1 MSKQMK
7 CTSCNHKEATHSE
20 EAGLPLCD
28 VCRPWVEHSLKWTA
42 DIPTWSRSFS
52 HRREDLFEETRKA
65 LLQLAHAG
73 RKMTDEKNTEIEG
86 RHWNPTHHAVC
97 VVPNSEWGWIHFLQ
111 WVLCEE
117 IDGLDPEDLSISQY
131 HCSQG
136 AAVGAKAE
144 LLLHVQ
150 ECIQKRREMVGT
162 AFSVSRIRNQL
173 SLMDENTEHIAGHS
187 VRLHGNS
194 VWVAD
199 VLFGPNAHDVHC
211 QTTRIL
217 PHVMF
222 ERYHGLDTRPIE
234 ELAYAYMRGP
244 WIQLIGQTTSARVPS
259 SLGLREAISRIA
271 DGAFGDEPADRIRA
285 SLLLWTT
292 VIELEFLTCPP
303 SAWAR
308 SFQWVREIAEEN
320 PDLVRVS
327 EDGIYVDGSSKN
339 QYRISPTACS
349 LDRFEVRKVVSFPRR
364 IGTDMTDSICIHSIT
379 DDEEGPNRPLGDVVV
394 NLILA
399 LLDDLHTAEKIPQL
413 YRHLPAE
420 FQTRRRTGDRRHWR
434 EWRNLWL
441 EMHPEA
447 VGGPDNREEFREWM
461 IAARAARARAEEE

>member
-1 MSKQMK
+1 MSNQME

-52 HRREDLFEETRKA
+52 HRREDLFEETRQA

-73 RKMTDEKNTEIEG
+73 RKMTDENNTEIEG
-86 RHWNPTHHAVC
+86 RHWNPTHHSMCA
-97 VVPNSEWGWIHFLQ
+97 VPNSEWGWLHFLQ

-131 HCSQG
+131 HSSQG

-150 ECIQKRREMVGT
+150 ECILKRREMVGT
-162 AFSVSRIRNQL
+162 AYSVSRIRNQL
-173 SLMDENTEHIAGHS
+173 SLMDENTEHITGHS
-187 VRLHGNS
+187 VRLQGNS
-194 VWVAD
+194 VWVAE
-199 VLFGPNAHDVHC
+199 VLFGPNAHEVHC

-222 ERYHGLDTRPIE
+222 ERYHGLDNRPIE

-285 SLLLWTT
+285 SLLHWST

-320 PDLVRVS
+320 PDSVRIS
-327 EDGIYVDGSSKN
+327 KDGIYVDGSSKN
-339 QYRISPTACS
+339 RYRISPTTRGVH
-349 LDRFEVRKVVSFPRR
+349 DRFEVRKVSR
-364 IGTDMTDSICIHSIT
+364 IGADETEPICIHSYT
-379 DDEEGPNRPLGDVVV
+379 EDEENSGRPLGDVVV

-399 LLDDLHTAEKIPQL
+399 LRDDLQTAEKIPQL

-420 FQTRRRTGDRRHWR
+420 FQTRRRPGDRRRWRERFADYMQRQYPERLPVEFDADDFR
-434 EWRNLWL
+434 EWR
-441 EMHPEA
+441 
-447 VGGPDNREEFREWM
+447 
-461 IAARAARARAEEE
+461 IAMRVARARDEEE

>member
-1 MSKQMK
+1 MTNQME

-28 VCRPWVEHSLKWTA
+28 VCRPWVEHSLKWTT

-52 HRREDLFEETRKA
+52 QRREDLFEETRQA
-65 LLQLAHAG
+65 LLQLAQTAQ
-73 RKMTDEKNTEIEG
+73 NLEG
-86 RHWNPTHHAVC
+86 RHWNPTHHTVC
-97 VVPNSEWGWIHFLQ
+97 AVPNTELGWLHFLQ

-117 IDGLDPEDLSISQY
+117 IDDLDSEDESISQY

-150 ECIQKRREMVGT
+150 KCIRQRREMVGT

-173 SLMDENTEHIAGHS
+173 SLMDENTEHIVDHP
-187 VRLHGNS
+187 VRLQGNS

-199 VLFGPNAHDVHC
+199 VLFGPNAHEVHC

-222 ERYHGLDTRPIE
+222 ERYHGLDNRPME

-320 PDLVRVS
+320 PDFVQIS
-327 EDGIYVDGSSKN
+327 KDGIYVDGSSKN
-339 QYRISPTACS
+339 RYRISPTTRGVH
-349 LDRFEVRKVVSFPRR
+349 DRFEVRKVSRVGRDETEP
-364 IGTDMTDSICIHSIT
+364 ICIHSVS
-379 DDEEGPNRPLGDVVV
+379 DDEENPERPLGDVVV

-399 LLDDLHTAEKIPQL
+399 LLDDLQTAEKIPQL

-420 FQTRRRTGDRRHWR
+420 FQTRRRAGDRRYWR
-434 EWRNLWL
+434 GRFEEYMRQ
-441 EMHPEA
+441 MHPDQPQPPFGA
-447 VGGPDNREEFREWM
+447 GDFRAWR
-461 IAARAARARAEEE
+461 RAERARDEEE